1 MRDKTTNKAGFSMQ
15 DSCWECRSLGSL
27 LLLAPPDMLLL
38 GHCWRLL
45 ILTQEQQALQ
55 NVELT
60 AREVDGW
67 LGHGQTWVSSW
78 NPLRRKKKYQLL
90 EEVTSIFSV
99 PAAST
104 TAAADRSL
112 ASFPHLLRCFF
123 WRNISMCWRDTEQDA
138 GEKTSYAEASEVNFM
153 MRVNNS
159 SPHRIS
165 FSPPMR
171 PGRCYSYC
179 SIPSAPQGS
188 LQHDRFISPCRWV
201 TDTCI
206 HTAVDTL
213 RTLTAFLVH

>member
-1 MRDKTTNKAGFSMQ
+1 MRDKTTDKAGFSMQ

-60 AREVDGW
+60 AREVDGR

-90 EEVTSIFSV
+90 EELTSIFSV

-123 WRNISMCWRDTEQDA
+123 WRNISMCWRDMEQDA

-153 MRVNNS
+153 TRVNNS
-159 SPHRIS
+159 SP
-165 FSPPMR
+165 PP
-171 PGRCYSYC
+171 PL
-179 SIPSAPQGS
+179 P
-188 LQHDRFISPCRWV
+188 FF
-201 TDTCI
+201 
-206 HTAVDTL
+206 
-213 RTLTAFLVH
+213 FLSSNET